1 MSKAMNKVFSLFR
14 KNIFLPDWVTLRWL
28 KLDDISCLVNRQNH
42 SRLVLKNRQRNLT
55 CTIAQLQSLQHEMS
69 DFQGIA
75 ERLGGFRRVLLCE
88 FRHCTS
94 HVINYW
100 VTNLAAI
107 CLERCVHVAEC
118 NRRNFVTVLRPV
130 TMESPSISAFV
141 VSERMGA
148 TDAERSLSGVGR
160 SWVVEWRVSED
171 AALQR
176 ACRRANDRELP
187 QLIDDDAVQSCPTR
201 RLHS

>member
-1 MSKAMNKVFSLFR
+1 
-14 KNIFLPDWVTLRWL
+14 
-28 KLDDISCLVNRQNH
+28 
-42 SRLVLKNRQRNLT
+42 
-55 CTIAQLQSLQHEMS
+55 MS

-130 TMESPSISAFV
+130 AMESPSISAFV

-148 TDAERSLSGVGR
+148 TDAERSLGWGEAGWWNDGWAR
-160 SWVVEWRVSED
+160 TQHCSER
-171 AALQR
+171 AA
-176 ACRRANDRELP
+176 RRMTRELP
-187 QLIDDDAVQSCPTR
+187 QLIDDDAVQSCR
-201 RLHS
+201 RERFTVNVVVISRSPAAAATMSTTTKLTYTQELWVSCTTTTTTATTTTTITTIVLYNNNNNNNKNDYYDY